1 MAWNAFT
8 YLPPDVCEETDL
20 PDFPL
25 EQDCT
30 SYDID
35 RAEIGG
41 LIIRPYGA
49 LAPTIWRDIDDWND
63 GFIDNADPAASHYL
77 VGIGTFLPLEKTT
90 LTLAGGRVE
99 ENRERRY
106 RLLFSVLNTDEGHAD
121 FARLLQVNKKN
132 FTFYLQTVDGRI
144 FAGSSGLNPA
154 YVDAD
159 FPFGSGDARETINIT
174 IDTDFFAFPEW

>member
-8 YLPPDVCEETDL
+8 YLPPDVCAETEL
-20 PDFPL
+20 PDFDL
-25 EQDCT
+25 VQDCT
-30 SYDID
+30 SYDLS

-41 LIIRPYGA
+41 VIIRPYGS
-49 LAPTIWRDIDDWND
+49 LAPIDWQSIDDWEASY
-63 GFIDNADPAASHYL
+63 IDNADPAAAHYI

-90 LTLAGGRVE
+90 VTLAGGRVE

-121 FARLLQVNKKN
+121 FGRLLQANKKN

-144 FAGSSGLNPA
+144 FGGSSGLNPA

-159 FPFGSGDARETINIT
+159 FPFGSGDARETINLI
-174 IDTDFFAFPEW
+174 IDTDFIAFPEW